1 MAQATK
7 DSKYNVQYEEDI
19 ITIETTFENSIDISQ
34 VPVIPV
40 NNVEVMFSSLSAKTP
55 KYGHSITFL
64 VTPEFVSMDEK
75 LCEHFQ
81 KAIKASDA
89 SCRFLKSQ
97 IKTIIGQKEILDGT
111 YPQKYEGYGVLQIN
125 MTNSTIFDAD
135 SEDNK
140 SIQKYEDA
148 KNGNIITKYFRVID
162 DFTGKGIDPEIFEI
176 KNGQKVTTYT
186 HNGEQK
192 PLYVTKD
199 DLVNIQL
206 RPYFRQNK
214 KDKSYSLK
222 YNLLSVERV
231 QTAFDRGLGK
241 KGKGGKKHIEAAPN
255 VAGLEGLGD
264 LVNMFGSAKTVT
276 QPKKEVKSKAVETVS
291 FPGKEEKVVTVEST
305 TGTVGSAPETSQ
317 VPVQT
322 PAENNAQFDF
332 SQLGKDLANFNL
344 GG

>member
-1 MAQATK
+1 MAQTATK

-40 NNVEVMFSSLSAKTP
+40 NNVEVMFSSLTAKTP
-55 KYGHSITFL
+55 KFGHSITFL

-81 KAIKASDA
+81 KAIKVNDA

-97 IKTIIGQKEILDGT
+97 IKTIIGQKEVLDGS
-111 YPQKYEGYGVLQIN
+111 YPEKYVGYGVLQIN
-125 MTNSTIFDAD
+125 TSNSTIFDTD
-135 SEDNK
+135 SEENK

-148 KNGNIITKYFRVID
+148 VNGNITTKYFRVID
-162 DFTGKGIDPEIFEI
+162 AFTGKGIDPEIFEI
-176 KNGQKVTTYT
+176 KNGQKVTTFT
-186 HNGEQK
+186 HNGVEK
-192 PLYVTKD
+192 PLYVSKD
-199 DLVNIQL
+199 DLVNVQL
-206 RPYFRQNK
+206 RPYFTQNR

-222 YNLLSVERV
+222 YNLLTIERV

-241 KGKGGKKHIEAAPN
+241 KGTGGKKHVEAAPN

-264 LVNMFGSAKTVT
+264 LVGMFGSGSVVST
-276 QPKKEVKSKAVETVS
+276 PKSETKKSAPASKKA
-291 FPGKEEKVVTVEST
+291 EEKVVTVESV
-305 TGTVGSAPETSQ
+305 TGVPGSAPEVTET
-317 VPVQT
+317 PVQT
-322 PAENNAQFDF
+322 PTENNTQFDF
-332 SQLGKDLANFNL
+332 NQLGKDLANFNL